1 MFGDYS
7 IMNWVT
13 ILSLLSA
20 IGGILVAVVAL
31 VKLFLVSTR
40 DSNAIFKE
48 FESLAKEQNNLKDT
62 IEKLINDKYQILIN
76 GNGNLLTNLKS
87 EREITTKET
96 VSIKHDTKFLYDE
109 MLEERTSR
117 RNLYQNVSNA
127 REVLKTVDIMRET
140 ILQNTK
146 LEYQNQELS
155 LKVNSL
161 KEKVIDLSNQ
171 SKNEEI
177 SKLRSSIRSF
187 ESQLAR
193 FEDGGYNE
201 AEEIKG
207 ALRRILNDL
216 EG

>member
-1 MFGDYS
+1 MNGEISFMDWVGIGS
-7 IMNWVT
+7 IATLICVLIKSYWDNEG
-13 ILSLLSA
+13 IKERFNSLS
-20 IGGILVAVVAL
+20 
-31 VKLFLVSTR
+31 
-40 DSNAIFKE
+40 
-48 FESLAKEQNNLKDT
+48 KEQNNLKDA
-62 IEKLINDKYQILIN
+62 IEKLINEKHQILIK

-96 VSIKHDTKFLYDE
+96 VSIKHDTKFIYDE

-127 REVLKTVDIMRET
+127 SEVLKTIDIMRET
-140 ILQNTK
+140 IVQNAN
-146 LEYQNQELS
+146 LEVQNQQLF

-161 KEKVIDLSNQ
+161 EEKIVDLSNQ
-171 SKNEEI
+171 PKNEEI

>member
-1 MFGDYS
+1 MNGEISFMDWVGIGS
-7 IMNWVT
+7 IATLICVLIKSYWDNEG
-13 ILSLLSA
+13 IKERFNSLS
-20 IGGILVAVVAL
+20 
-31 VKLFLVSTR
+31 
-40 DSNAIFKE
+40 
-48 FESLAKEQNNLKDT
+48 KEQNNLKDA
-62 IEKLINDKYQILIN
+62 IEKLINDKHQILIN

-96 VSIKHDTKFLYDE
+96 VSIKHDTKFIYDE
-109 MLEERTSR
+109 LLEERTSR

-127 REVLKTVDIMRET
+127 SEVLKTIDIMRET
-140 ILQNTK
+140 IVQNAN
-146 LEYQNQELS
+146 LEVQNQQLF

-161 KEKVIDLSNQ
+161 EEKIVDLSNQ
-171 SKNEEI
+171 PKNEEI

>member
-1 MFGDYS
+1 MNGEISFMDWVGIGS
-7 IMNWVT
+7 IVT
-13 ILSLLSA
+13 LICVLIKSYWDNEGIKERFNSLS
-20 IGGILVAVVAL
+20 
-31 VKLFLVSTR
+31 
-40 DSNAIFKE
+40 
-48 FESLAKEQNNLKDT
+48 KEQNNLKDA
-62 IEKLINDKYQILIN
+62 IENLINDKHQILIN

-96 VSIKHDTKFLYDE
+96 VSIKHDTKFIYDE
-109 MLEERTSR
+109 ILEERTSR

-127 REVLKTVDIMRET
+127 SEVLKTIDIMRET
-140 ILQNTK
+140 IVQNAN
-146 LEYQNQELS
+146 LEVQNQQLF

-161 KEKVIDLSNQ
+161 EEKIVDLSNQ
-171 SKNEEI
+171 PKNEEI

>member
-1 MFGDYS
+1 MNGEISFMDWVGIGS
-7 IMNWVT
+7 IATLICVLIKSYWDNEG
-13 ILSLLSA
+13 IKERFNLLS
-20 IGGILVAVVAL
+20 
-31 VKLFLVSTR
+31 
-40 DSNAIFKE
+40 
-48 FESLAKEQNNLKDT
+48 KEQNNLKDA
-62 IEKLINDKYQILIN
+62 IEKLINEKHQILIK

-96 VSIKHDTKFLYDE
+96 VSIKHDTKFIYDE

-127 REVLKTVDIMRET
+127 SEVLKTIDIMRET
-140 ILQNTK
+140 IVQNAN
-146 LEYQNQELS
+146 LEVQNQQLF

-161 KEKVIDLSNQ
+161 EEKIVDLSNQ
-171 SKNEEI
+171 PKNEEI

>member
-1 MFGDYS
+1 MNGEISFMDWVGIGS
-7 IMNWVT
+7 IVT
-13 ILSLLSA
+13 LICVLIKSYWDNEGIKERFNSLS
-20 IGGILVAVVAL
+20 
-31 VKLFLVSTR
+31 
-40 DSNAIFKE
+40 
-48 FESLAKEQNNLKDT
+48 KEQNNLKDA
-62 IEKLINDKYQILIN
+62 IEKLINDKHQILIN

-96 VSIKHDTKFLYDE
+96 VSIKHDTKFIYDE
-109 MLEERTSR
+109 ILEERTSR

-127 REVLKTVDIMRET
+127 SEVLKTIDIMRET
-140 ILQNTK
+140 IVQNAN
-146 LEYQNQELS
+146 LEVQNQQLF

-161 KEKVIDLSNQ
+161 EEKIVDLSNQ
-171 SKNEEI
+171 PKNEEI

>member
-1 MFGDYS
+1 MNGEISFMDWVGIGS
-7 IMNWVT
+7 IVT
-13 ILSLLSA
+13 LICVLIKSYWDNEGIKERFNSLS
-20 IGGILVAVVAL
+20 
-31 VKLFLVSTR
+31 
-40 DSNAIFKE
+40 
-48 FESLAKEQNNLKDT
+48 KEQNNLKDA
-62 IEKLINDKYQILIN
+62 IEKLINDKHQILIN

-96 VSIKHDTKFLYDE
+96 VSIKHDTKFIYDE
-109 MLEERTSR
+109 ILEERTSR

-127 REVLKTVDIMRET
+127 SEVLKTIDIMRET
-140 ILQNTK
+140 IVQNAN
-146 LEYQNQELS
+146 LEVQNQQLF

-161 KEKVIDLSNQ
+161 EEKIVDLSNQ
-171 SKNEEI
+171 PKNEEI

-187 ESQLAR
+187 ESQLTR
-193 FEDGGYNE
+193 FEDDGYNE

>member
-1 MFGDYS
+1 MNGEISFMDWVGIGS
-7 IMNWVT
+7 IVT
-13 ILSLLSA
+13 LICVLIKSYWDNEGIKERFNSLS
-20 IGGILVAVVAL
+20 
-31 VKLFLVSTR
+31 
-40 DSNAIFKE
+40 
-48 FESLAKEQNNLKDT
+48 KEQNNLKEA
-62 IEKLINDKYQILIN
+62 IEKLINDKHQILIN

-96 VSIKHDTKFLYDE
+96 VSIKHDTKFIYDE
-109 MLEERTSR
+109 ILEERTSR

-127 REVLKTVDIMRET
+127 SEVLKTIDIMRET
-140 ILQNTK
+140 IVQNAN
-146 LEYQNQELS
+146 LEVQNQQLF

-161 KEKVIDLSNQ
+161 EEKIVDLSNQ
-171 SKNEEI
+171 PKNEEI

>member
-1 MFGDYS
+1 MDWVGIGS
-7 IMNWVT
+7 IATLICVLIKSYWDNEG
-13 ILSLLSA
+13 IKERFNSLS
-20 IGGILVAVVAL
+20 
-31 VKLFLVSTR
+31 
-40 DSNAIFKE
+40 
-48 FESLAKEQNNLKDT
+48 KEQNNLKDA
-62 IEKLINDKYQILIN
+62 IEKLINEKHQILIN

-96 VSIKHDTKFLYDE
+96 VSIKHDTKFIYDE

-117 RNLYQNVSNA
+117 RNLYQNISNA
-127 REVLKTVDIMRET
+127 SEVLKTIDIMRET
-140 ILQNTK
+140 IVQNAN
-146 LEYQNQELS
+146 LEVQKQQLF

-161 KEKVIDLSNQ
+161 EEKIVDLSNQ
-171 SKNEEI
+171 PKNEEI

>member
-1 MFGDYS
+1 
-7 IMNWVT
+7 MNWVT

-62 IEKLINDKYQILIN
+62 IEKLINDKYQTLIN
-76 GNGNLLTNLKS
+76 GNGNLLTKLKS

-109 MLEERTSR
+109 MLEERMSR

-127 REVLKTVDIMRET
+127 SEVLKTIDIMRET
-140 ILQNTK
+140 IVQNAN
-146 LEYQNQELS
+146 LEVQNQQLF
-155 LKVNSL
+155 LKVNTL
-161 KEKVIDLSNQ
+161 EEKIVDLSNQ
-171 SKNEEI
+171 PKNDEI
-177 SKLRSSIRSF
+177 SKLRSSIRGF

>member
-20 IGGILVAVVAL
+20 IGGILVAVVTL

>member
-1 MFGDYS
+1 MNGEISFMDWVGIGS
-7 IMNWVT
+7 IATLICVLIKSYWDNEG
-13 ILSLLSA
+13 IKERFNSLS
-20 IGGILVAVVAL
+20 
-31 VKLFLVSTR
+31 
-40 DSNAIFKE
+40 
-48 FESLAKEQNNLKDT
+48 KEQNNLKEA
-62 IEKLINDKYQILIN
+62 IEKLINDKHQILIN
-76 GNGNLLTNLKS
+76 RNGNLLTNLKS

-96 VSIKHDTKFLYDE
+96 ASIKHDTKFIYDE
-109 MLEERTSR
+109 ILEERSSR

-127 REVLKTVDIMRET
+127 SEVLKTIDIMRET
-140 ILQNTK
+140 IVQNAN
-146 LEYQNQELS
+146 LEVQNQQLF

-161 KEKVIDLSNQ
+161 EEKIVDLSNQ
-171 SKNEEI
+171 PKNEEI

>member
-1 MFGDYS
+1 MNGEISFMDWVGIGS
-7 IMNWVT
+7 IATLICVLIKSYWDNEG
-13 ILSLLSA
+13 IKERFNSLS
-20 IGGILVAVVAL
+20 
-31 VKLFLVSTR
+31 
-40 DSNAIFKE
+40 
-48 FESLAKEQNNLKDT
+48 KEQNNLKDA
-62 IEKLINDKYQILIN
+62 IEKLINDKHQILIK

-96 VSIKHDTKFLYDE
+96 VSIKHDTKFIYDE

-127 REVLKTVDIMRET
+127 SEVLKTIDIMRET
-140 ILQNTK
+140 IVQNAN
-146 LEYQNQELS
+146 LEVQNQQLF

-161 KEKVIDLSNQ
+161 EEKIVDLSNQ
-171 SKNEEI
+171 PKNEEI

>member
-146 LEYQNQELS
+146 LEYQNKELS

-161 KEKVIDLSNQ
+161 EEKVIDLSNQ

>member
-1 MFGDYS
+1 MNGEISFMDWVGIGS
-7 IMNWVT
+7 IATLICVLIKIYWDNEG
-13 ILSLLSA
+13 IKERFNSLS
-20 IGGILVAVVAL
+20 
-31 VKLFLVSTR
+31 
-40 DSNAIFKE
+40 
-48 FESLAKEQNNLKDT
+48 KEQNNLKEA
-62 IEKLINDKYQILIN
+62 IEKLINDKHQILIN

-96 VSIKHDTKFLYDE
+96 ASIKHDTKFIYDE
-109 MLEERTSR
+109 ILEERTSR

-127 REVLKTVDIMRET
+127 SEVLKTIDIMRET
-140 ILQNTK
+140 IVQNAN
-146 LEYQNQELS
+146 LEVQNQQLF

-161 KEKVIDLSNQ
+161 EEKIVDLSNQ
-171 SKNEEI
+171 PKNEEI

>member
-1 MFGDYS
+1 MNGEISFMDWVGIGS
-7 IMNWVT
+7 IATLICVLIKSYWDNEG
-13 ILSLLSA
+13 IKERFNSLS
-20 IGGILVAVVAL
+20 
-31 VKLFLVSTR
+31 K
-40 DSNAIFKE
+40 D
-48 FESLAKEQNNLKDT
+48 QNNLKEA
-62 IEKLINDKYQILIN
+62 IEKLINDKHQILIN
-76 GNGNLLTNLKS
+76 RNGNLLTNLKS

-96 VSIKHDTKFLYDE
+96 ASIKHDTKFIYDE
-109 MLEERTSR
+109 ILEERTSR

-127 REVLKTVDIMRET
+127 SEVLKTIDIMRET
-140 ILQNTK
+140 IIQNAN
-146 LEYQNQELS
+146 LEVQNQQLF

-161 KEKVIDLSNQ
+161 EEKIVDLSNQ
-171 SKNEEI
+171 PKNEEI

>member
-1 MFGDYS
+1 MNGEISFMDWVGIGS
-7 IMNWVT
+7 IATLICVLIKSYWDNEG
-13 ILSLLSA
+13 IKERFNSLS
-20 IGGILVAVVAL
+20 
-31 VKLFLVSTR
+31 
-40 DSNAIFKE
+40 
-48 FESLAKEQNNLKDT
+48 KEQNNLKEA
-62 IEKLINDKYQILIN
+62 IEKLINDKHQILIN

-96 VSIKHDTKFLYDE
+96 ASIKHDTKFIYDE
-109 MLEERTSR
+109 ILEERTSR

-127 REVLKTVDIMRET
+127 SEVLKTIDIMRET
-140 ILQNTK
+140 IVQNAN
-146 LEYQNQELS
+146 LEVQNQQLF

-161 KEKVIDLSNQ
+161 EEKIVDLSNQ
-171 SKNEEI
+171 PKNEEI

>member
-1 MFGDYS
+1 MNGEISFMDWVGIGS
-7 IMNWVT
+7 IATLICVLIKSYWDNEG
-13 ILSLLSA
+13 IKERFNSLS
-20 IGGILVAVVAL
+20 
-31 VKLFLVSTR
+31 
-40 DSNAIFKE
+40 
-48 FESLAKEQNNLKDT
+48 KEQNNLKEA
-62 IEKLINDKYQILIN
+62 IEKLINDKHQILIN

-96 VSIKHDTKFLYDE
+96 ASIKHDTKFIYDE
-109 MLEERTSR
+109 ILEERTSR

-127 REVLKTVDIMRET
+127 SEVLKTIDIMRET
-140 ILQNTK
+140 IVQNAN
-146 LEYQNQELS
+146 LEVQNQQLF
-155 LKVNSL
+155 LKINSL
-161 KEKVIDLSNQ
+161 EEKIVDLSNQ
-171 SKNEEI
+171 PKNEEI
-177 SKLRSSIRSF
+177 SKLRSTIRSF

>member
-1 MFGDYS
+1 MDWVGIGS
-7 IMNWVT
+7 IATLICVLIKSYWDNEG
-13 ILSLLSA
+13 IKERFNSLS
-20 IGGILVAVVAL
+20 
-31 VKLFLVSTR
+31 
-40 DSNAIFKE
+40 
-48 FESLAKEQNNLKDT
+48 KEQNNLKDA
-62 IEKLINDKYQILIN
+62 IEKLINDKHQILIN

-96 VSIKHDTKFLYDE
+96 VSIKHDTKFIYDE
-109 MLEERTSR
+109 LLEERTSR

-127 REVLKTVDIMRET
+127 SEVLKTIDIMRET
-140 ILQNTK
+140 IVQNAN
-146 LEYQNQELS
+146 LEVQNQQLF

-161 KEKVIDLSNQ
+161 EEKIVDLSNQ
-171 SKNEEI
+171 PKNEEI

>member
-1 MFGDYS
+1 MDWVGIGS
-7 IMNWVT
+7 IATLICVLIKSYWDNEG
-13 ILSLLSA
+13 IKERFNSLS
-20 IGGILVAVVAL
+20 
-31 VKLFLVSTR
+31 
-40 DSNAIFKE
+40 
-48 FESLAKEQNNLKDT
+48 KEQNNLKEA
-62 IEKLINDKYQILIN
+62 IEKLINDKHQILIN

-96 VSIKHDTKFLYDE
+96 ASIKHDTKFIYDE
-109 MLEERTSR
+109 ILEERTSR

-127 REVLKTVDIMRET
+127 SEVLKTIDIMRET
-140 ILQNTK
+140 IVQNAN
-146 LEYQNQELS
+146 LEVQNQQLF

-161 KEKVIDLSNQ
+161 EEKIVDLSNQ
-171 SKNEEI
+171 PKNEEI

>member
-1 MFGDYS
+1 MDWVGIGS
-7 IMNWVT
+7 IVT
-13 ILSLLSA
+13 LICVLIKSYWDNEGIKERFNSLS
-20 IGGILVAVVAL
+20 
-31 VKLFLVSTR
+31 
-40 DSNAIFKE
+40 
-48 FESLAKEQNNLKDT
+48 KEQNNLKDA
-62 IEKLINDKYQILIN
+62 IEKLINDKHQILIN

-96 VSIKHDTKFLYDE
+96 VSIKHDTKFIYDE
-109 MLEERTSR
+109 ILEERTSR

-127 REVLKTVDIMRET
+127 SEVLKTIDIMRET
-140 ILQNTK
+140 IVQNAN
-146 LEYQNQELS
+146 LEVQNQQLF

-161 KEKVIDLSNQ
+161 EEKIVDLSNQ
-171 SKNEEI
+171 PKNEEI

-187 ESQLAR
+187 ESQLTR
-193 FEDGGYNE
+193 FEDDGYNE

>member
-1 MFGDYS
+1 MDWVGIGS
-7 IMNWVT
+7 IATLICVLIKSYWDNEG
-13 ILSLLSA
+13 IKERFNSLS
-20 IGGILVAVVAL
+20 
-31 VKLFLVSTR
+31 
-40 DSNAIFKE
+40 
-48 FESLAKEQNNLKDT
+48 KEQNNLKEA
-62 IEKLINDKYQILIN
+62 IEKLINDKHQILIN
-76 GNGNLLTNLKS
+76 RNGNLLTNLKS

-96 VSIKHDTKFLYDE
+96 ASIKHDTKFIYDE
-109 MLEERTSR
+109 ILEERTSR

-127 REVLKTVDIMRET
+127 SEVLKTIDIMRET
-140 ILQNTK
+140 IIQNAN
-146 LEYQNQELS
+146 LEVQNQQLF

-161 KEKVIDLSNQ
+161 EEKIVDLSNQ
-171 SKNEEI
+171 PKNEEI

>member
-1 MFGDYS
+1 MNGEISFMDWVGIGS
-7 IMNWVT
+7 IATLICVLIKSYWDNEG
-13 ILSLLSA
+13 IKERFNSLS
-20 IGGILVAVVAL
+20 
-31 VKLFLVSTR
+31 
-40 DSNAIFKE
+40 
-48 FESLAKEQNNLKDT
+48 KEQNNLKEA
-62 IEKLINDKYQILIN
+62 IEKLINDKHQILIN
-76 GNGNLLTNLKS
+76 RNGNLLTNLKS

-96 VSIKHDTKFLYDE
+96 ASIKHDTKFIYDE
-109 MLEERTSR
+109 ILEERTSR

-127 REVLKTVDIMRET
+127 SEVLKTIDIMRET
-140 ILQNTK
+140 IIQNAN
-146 LEYQNQELS
+146 LEVQNQQLF

-161 KEKVIDLSNQ
+161 EEKIVDLSNQ
-171 SKNEEI
+171 PKNEEI

>member
-1 MFGDYS
+1 MDWVGIGS
-7 IMNWVT
+7 IATLICVLIKSYWDNEG
-13 ILSLLSA
+13 IKERFNSLS
-20 IGGILVAVVAL
+20 
-31 VKLFLVSTR
+31 
-40 DSNAIFKE
+40 
-48 FESLAKEQNNLKDT
+48 KEQNNLKDA
-62 IEKLINDKYQILIN
+62 IEKLINDKHQILIK

-96 VSIKHDTKFLYDE
+96 VSIKHDTKFIYDE

-127 REVLKTVDIMRET
+127 SEVLKTIDIMRET
-140 ILQNTK
+140 IVQNAN
-146 LEYQNQELS
+146 LEVQNQQLF

-161 KEKVIDLSNQ
+161 EEKIVDLSNQ
-171 SKNEEI
+171 PKNEEI

>member
-48 FESLAKEQNNLKDT
+48 FESLAKEQNNLKNT

-161 KEKVIDLSNQ
+161 EEKVIDLSNQ

-193 FEDGGYNE
+193 FEDVGYNE

>member
-62 IEKLINDKYQILIN
+62 IEKLINDKYQTLIN
-76 GNGNLLTNLKS
+76 GNGNLLTKLKS

-109 MLEERTSR
+109 MLEERMSR

-127 REVLKTVDIMRET
+127 SEVLKTIDIMRET
-140 ILQNTK
+140 IVQNAN
-146 LEYQNQELS
+146 LEVQNQQLF
-155 LKVNSL
+155 LKVNTL
-161 KEKVIDLSNQ
+161 EEKIVDLSNQ
-171 SKNEEI
+171 PKNDEI
-177 SKLRSSIRSF
+177 SKLRSSIRGF

>member
-1 MFGDYS
+1 MDWVGIGS
-7 IMNWVT
+7 IVT
-13 ILSLLSA
+13 LICVLIKSYWDNEGIKERFNSLS
-20 IGGILVAVVAL
+20 
-31 VKLFLVSTR
+31 
-40 DSNAIFKE
+40 
-48 FESLAKEQNNLKDT
+48 KEQNNLKDA
-62 IEKLINDKYQILIN
+62 IEKLINDKHQILIN

-96 VSIKHDTKFLYDE
+96 VSIKHDTKFIYDE
-109 MLEERTSR
+109 ILEERTSR

-127 REVLKTVDIMRET
+127 SEVLKTIDIMRET
-140 ILQNTK
+140 IVQNAN
-146 LEYQNQELS
+146 LEVQNQQLF

-161 KEKVIDLSNQ
+161 EEKIVDLSNQ
-171 SKNEEI
+171 PKNEEI

>member
-1 MFGDYS
+1 MNGEISFMDWVGIGS
-7 IMNWVT
+7 IATLICVLIKSYWDNEG
-13 ILSLLSA
+13 IKERFNSLS
-20 IGGILVAVVAL
+20 
-31 VKLFLVSTR
+31 
-40 DSNAIFKE
+40 
-48 FESLAKEQNNLKDT
+48 KEQNNLKEA
-62 IEKLINDKYQILIN
+62 IEKLINDKHQILIN

-96 VSIKHDTKFLYDE
+96 ASIKHDTKFIYDE
-109 MLEERTSR
+109 ILEERTSR

-127 REVLKTVDIMRET
+127 SEVLKTIDIMRET
-140 ILQNTK
+140 IVQNAN
-146 LEYQNQELS
+146 LEVQNQQLF
-155 LKVNSL
+155 LKINSL
-161 KEKVIDLSNQ
+161 EEKIVDLSNQ
-171 SKNEEI
+171 PKNEEI

>member
-1 MFGDYS
+1 MNGEISFMDWVGIGS
-7 IMNWVT
+7 IATLICVLIKSYWDNEG
-13 ILSLLSA
+13 IKERFNSLS
-20 IGGILVAVVAL
+20 
-31 VKLFLVSTR
+31 
-40 DSNAIFKE
+40 
-48 FESLAKEQNNLKDT
+48 KEQNNLKEA
-62 IEKLINDKYQILIN
+62 IEKLINDKHQILIN
-76 GNGNLLTNLKS
+76 RNGNLLTNLKS

-96 VSIKHDTKFLYDE
+96 ASIKHDTKFIYDE
-109 MLEERTSR
+109 ILEERTSR

-127 REVLKTVDIMRET
+127 SEVLKTIDIMRET
-140 ILQNTK
+140 IVQNAN
-146 LEYQNQELS
+146 LEVQNQQLF
-155 LKVNSL
+155 LKINSL
-161 KEKVIDLSNQ
+161 EEKIVDLSNQ
-171 SKNEEI
+171 PKNEEI

>member
-1 MFGDYS
+1 MNGEISFMDWVGIGS
-7 IMNWVT
+7 IATLICVLIKSYWDNEG
-13 ILSLLSA
+13 IKERFNSLS
-20 IGGILVAVVAL
+20 
-31 VKLFLVSTR
+31 K
-40 DSNAIFKE
+40 D
-48 FESLAKEQNNLKDT
+48 QNNLKEA
-62 IEKLINDKYQILIN
+62 IEKLINDKHQILIN
-76 GNGNLLTNLKS
+76 RNGNLLTNLKS

-96 VSIKHDTKFLYDE
+96 ASIKHDTKFIYDE
-109 MLEERTSR
+109 ILEERTSR

-127 REVLKTVDIMRET
+127 SEVLKTIDIMRET
-140 ILQNTK
+140 IIQNAN
-146 LEYQNQELS
+146 LEVQNQQLF

-161 KEKVIDLSNQ
+161 EEKIVDLSNQ
-171 SKNEEI
+171 PKNEEI

-193 FEDGGYNE
+193 FEDGGYND

>member
-48 FESLAKEQNNLKDT
+48 FESLAKEQNNLKNT

-161 KEKVIDLSNQ
+161 EEKVIDLSNQ

>member
-1 MFGDYS
+1 MNGEISFMDWVGIAS
-7 IMNWVT
+7 IATLICVLIKSYWDNEG
-13 ILSLLSA
+13 IKERFNSLS
-20 IGGILVAVVAL
+20 
-31 VKLFLVSTR
+31 K
-40 DSNAIFKE
+40 D
-48 FESLAKEQNNLKDT
+48 QNNLKEA
-62 IEKLINDKYQILIN
+62 IEKLINDKHQILIN
-76 GNGNLLTNLKS
+76 RNGNLLTNLKS

-96 VSIKHDTKFLYDE
+96 ASIKHDTKFIYDE
-109 MLEERTSR
+109 ILEERTSR

-127 REVLKTVDIMRET
+127 SEVLKTIDIMRET
-140 ILQNTK
+140 IIQNAN
-146 LEYQNQELS
+146 LEVQNQQLF

-161 KEKVIDLSNQ
+161 EEKIVDLSNQ
-171 SKNEEI
+171 PKNEEI

>member
-1 MFGDYS
+1 MNGEISFMDWVGIGS
-7 IMNWVT
+7 IVT
-13 ILSLLSA
+13 LICVLIKSYWDNEGIKERFNSLS
-20 IGGILVAVVAL
+20 
-31 VKLFLVSTR
+31 
-40 DSNAIFKE
+40 
-48 FESLAKEQNNLKDT
+48 KEQNNLKDA
-62 IEKLINDKYQILIN
+62 IEKLINDKHQILIN

-96 VSIKHDTKFLYDE
+96 VSIKHDTKFIYDE
-109 MLEERTSR
+109 ILEERTSR
-117 RNLYQNVSNA
+117 RNLYQNFSNA
-127 REVLKTVDIMRET
+127 SEVLKTIDIMRET
-140 ILQNTK
+140 IVQNAN
-146 LEYQNQELS
+146 LEVQNQQLF

-161 KEKVIDLSNQ
+161 EEKIVDLSNQ
-171 SKNEEI
+171 PKNEEI

>member
-1 MFGDYS
+1 MNGEISFMDWVGIGS
-7 IMNWVT
+7 IATLICVLIKSYWDNEG
-13 ILSLLSA
+13 IKERFNSLS
-20 IGGILVAVVAL
+20 
-31 VKLFLVSTR
+31 
-40 DSNAIFKE
+40 
-48 FESLAKEQNNLKDT
+48 KEQNNLKDA
-62 IEKLINDKYQILIN
+62 IEKLINEKHQILIN

-96 VSIKHDTKFLYDE
+96 VSIKHDTKFIYDE

-117 RNLYQNVSNA
+117 RNLYQNISNA
-127 REVLKTVDIMRET
+127 SEVLKTIDIMRET
-140 ILQNTK
+140 IVQNAN
-146 LEYQNQELS
+146 LEVQKQQLF

-161 KEKVIDLSNQ
+161 EEKIVDLSNQ
-171 SKNEEI
+171 PKNEEI